1 MIYKWEK
8 KILELVKKGLDRPDI
23 HIQIKV
29 TAQSMWYWYQLIMY
43 YNLYS
48 LLSQLYI
55 YTYTLGFII
64 RKFESSNN
72 FDNKF
77 EFDRRIPKPSY
88 SNTMNNIS
96 ELFVSSNQLYR
107 VCHYIYWCTNIFKF
121 CKIWWCKKLTF
132 LMDMFWYD

>member
-1 MIYKWEK
+1 MKRFKGVRSEVVWSSHFSDLKLNSWIRRQINLTFSL
-8 KILELVKKGLDRPDI
+8 KIFYRGKQEWSYRHLVTRVHNSK
-23 HIQIKV
+23 
-29 TAQSMWYWYQLIMY
+29 
-43 YNLYS
+43 
-48 LLSQLYI
+48 
-55 YTYTLGFII
+55 I

-107 VCHYIYWCTNIFKF
+107 VCHYIYWCANIFNISIF
-121 CKIWWCKKLTF
+121 CRILWCKKLTF